1 MAKNKMVWLPVAIGS
16 SSEPRLGV
24 GVTLCDPGQQ
34 PITLCY
40 SEAPPY
46 MGAHQE
52 EGEGRVGFVVYR
64 KNAGMEK
71 YEV

>member
-24 GVTLCDPGQQ
+24 GVTLCDPR
-34 PITLCY
+34 PAAITLSY
-40 SEAPPY
+40 SQAPPY

-64 KNAGMEK
+64 KNAGMENT
-71 YEV
+71 